1 MTEALLGEILF
12 EHKRWNESVVG
23 QVKAGELARTI
34 TGQKRFR
41 GRTVKPSG

>member
-1 MTEALLGEILF
+1 MTEALLGETLF
-12 EHKRWNESVVG
+12 ENKRWNESVVA